1 MSITSP
7 PFRRLR
13 HCFEVTNFF
22 DTINDPHELTDA
34 LHHIYNFMRNLWFK
48 LEHLLCSQI
57 ISCGWQKELKVCLSK
72 RKIAFL
78 NERKSLIALNIW
90 EHTSFSFMVNI
101 DSICE
106 KVNQRLLLEC

>member
-34 LHHIYNFMRNLWFK
+34 LHHIYNFHEKSVIQTRKFTMFTNNKLW
-48 LEHLLCSQI
+48 LT
-57 ISCGWQKELKVCLSK
+57 KELKVCLSK

-78 NERKSLIALNIW
+78 NERKSLIALNI
-90 EHTSFSFMVNI
+90 
-101 DSICE
+101 
-106 KVNQRLLLEC
+106 